1 MTISSRTPEGL
12 PHVCPICG
20 GESRIE
26 PSFPAGDSPCPRC
39 GHLLWWFQQRIG
51 DHNTTITAELQFIE
65 DLKKDSM
72 DIVEMMMEMEDEFDF
87 SLPDEEYQS
96 IRTVGD
102 LIRRIR
108 EQD

>member
-1 MTISSRTPEGL
+1 M
-12 PHVCPICG
+12 
-20 GESRIE
+20 E
-26 PSFPAGDSPCPRC
+26 PSFPTGDVPCPRC

-51 DHNTTITAELQFIE
+51 DENITITAELRFIE

-72 DIVEMMMEMEDEFDF
+72 DIVEMMMELEDEFDL
-87 SLPDEEYQS
+87 SLPDEEYGS

-108 EQD
+108 EHD